1 MGAKYWN
8 LGYVHSVH
16 KLVDLFA
23 SYYNIDNEE
32 SGTYQPTFMLNVA
45 PGSMPAP
52 GLGIRGFG
60 VGAVMAF

>member
-1 MGAKYWN
+1 M
-8 LGYVHSVH
+8 H

-23 SYYNIDNEE
+23 SYYNTDHDE
-32 SGTYQPTFMLNVA
+32 SGTYQPTFMLNVS
-45 PGSMPAP
+45 PGSTPVP